1 MNKSNVV
8 KESKN
13 IKTETLQELE
23 KQYGALTRPKLVR
36 SVAQSFDT
44 QCMCD
49 NVDNSIS
56 KHSIDLLYNY
66 GQYKTK

>member
-1 MNKSNVV
+1 MNNSNVV

-23 KQYGALTRPKLVR
+23 KQYGVLTRPKLVR
-36 SVAQSFDT
+36 SVAQKFDT
-44 QCMCD
+44 QWTSD
-49 NVDNSIS
+49 NVDNSTS
-56 KHSIDLLYNY
+56 KHSIEGLYNY